1 MTPQDAS
8 GPLRAGSP
16 GAVGRRPNRRGNATR
31 ESMLEAALRSLASG
45 DPGSVS
51 ANRIAK
57 EIGATWGAVQY
68 QFGDTDG
75 FWAAVLH
82 RTAERRAATFSALA
96 APGHQDAPLR
106 QRVAAIIETLY
117 HGLAS
122 ADSRAIEN
130 LRAALPRDPTELE
143 RLYPRTAAELFSWGK
158 SWLETCQNAFAGLG
172 VDSGRVREVATLIP
186 GAMRGLV
193 SERQLGSYA
202 DLDVARRGL
211 TNALAAYLEDSVKR
225 R

>member
-1 MTPQDAS
+1 
-8 GPLRAGSP
+8 
-16 GAVGRRPNRRGNATR
+16 
-31 ESMLEAALRSLASG
+31 MLEAALKSLASG

-57 EIGATWGAVQY
+57 DIGATWGAVQY

-82 RTAERRAATFSALA
+82 RTAERRAEVFAAVGGGDPLGDRVASIVDTLYEGLA
-96 APGHQDAPLR
+96 AP
-106 QRVAAIIETLY
+106 
-117 HGLAS
+117 
-122 ADSRAIEN
+122 DSRAIEN
-130 LRAALPRDPTELE
+130 LRAALPRDPSELE
-143 RLYPRTAAELFSWGK
+143 RLYPQTAAELYSWGQ
-158 SWLETCQNAFAGLG
+158 SWLAICRNAFADLD
-172 VDSGRVREVATLIP
+172 VDPERIREVATLIP

-211 TNALAAYLEDSVKR
+211 TNALVAYLQAPA
-225 R
+225 

>member
-1 MTPQDAS
+1 MIRHVS
-8 GPLRAGSP
+8 GAGT
-16 GAVGRRPNRRGNATR
+16 ANRRPNRRGNATR
-31 ESMLEAALRSLASG
+31 ESMLEAALTSLASG

-82 RTAERRAATFSALA
+82 RTAERRASTFSTLSMPM
-96 APGHQDAPLR
+96 APDAPLR
-106 QRVAAIIETLY
+106 ERVGAIIDTLY
-117 HGLAS
+117 NGLAS

-130 LRAALPRDPTELE
+130 LRAALPRDPGELE
-143 RLYPRTAAELFSWGK
+143 RLFPRTAAELFSWGK
-158 SWLETCQNAFAGLG
+158 SWLETCQNAFAGLD
-172 VDSGRVREVATLIP
+172 VDPDRVREVAALIP

-202 DLDVARRGL
+202 DLDMARRGL
-211 TNALAAYLEDSVKR
+211 TNALAAYLEQSR
-225 R
+225 P

>member
-1 MTPQDAS
+1 MTRQVSAAGTAS
-8 GPLRAGSP
+8 
-16 GAVGRRPNRRGNATR
+16 RRPNRRGNATR
-31 ESMLEAALRSLASG
+31 ESMLEAALKSLASG

-82 RTAERRAATFSALA
+82 RTAERRAATFSTLS
-96 APGHQDAPLR
+96 APISPDAPLR
-106 QRVAAIIETLY
+106 ERVGAIIDTLY
-117 HGLAS
+117 DGLAS
-122 ADSRAIEN
+122 PDSRAIEN
-130 LRAALPRDPTELE
+130 LRAALPRDPAELE
-143 RLYPRTAAELFSWGK
+143 RLFPRTAAELFSWGK
-158 SWLETCQNAFAGLG
+158 SWLETCQNAFAGLD
-172 VDSGRVREVATLIP
+172 VDPDRVREVAALIP

-202 DLDVARRGL
+202 DLDLARQGL
-211 TNALAAYLEDSVKR
+211 TNALAAYLEQSR
-225 R
+225 P

>member
-1 MTPQDAS
+1 MTDGKVA
-8 GPLRAGSP
+8 
-16 GAVGRRPNRRGNATR
+16 GRRTNRRGHATR
-31 ESMLEAALRSLASG
+31 ENMLEAALKSLGSG
-45 DPGSVS
+45 EPGSVS

-82 RTAERRAATFSALA
+82 RTAERRAATFST
-96 APGHQDAPLR
+96 PVPPEAPLR
-106 QRVAAIIETLY
+106 ERVGAIIDTLY
-117 HGLAS
+117 RGLAS

-130 LRAALPRDPTELE
+130 LRAALPRDPRELE

-158 SWLETCQNAFAGLG
+158 SWLETCQNAFKGLD
-172 VDSGRVREVATLIP
+172 VEPDRLREVAALIP

-202 DLDVARRGL
+202 DLDMARRGL
-211 TNALAAYLEDSVKR
+211 TNALAAYLER
-225 R
+225 RP

>member
-1 MTPQDAS
+1 
-8 GPLRAGSP
+8 
-16 GAVGRRPNRRGNATR
+16 
-31 ESMLEAALRSLASG
+31 MLEAALTSLASG

-82 RTAERRAATFSALA
+82 RTAERRAATFSTLA
-96 APGHQDAPLR
+96 TTTQREVPQREVSQREVSQREVSLR
-106 QRVAAIIETLY
+106 ERVGAIVETLY
-117 HGLAS
+117 RGLAS
-122 ADSRAIEN
+122 PDSRAIEN
-130 LRAALPRDPTELE
+130 LRAALPRDPRELE

-172 VDSGRVREVATLIP
+172 VDPERVREVATLIP

-202 DLDVARRGL
+202 DLDMARRGL
-211 TNALAAYLEDSVKR
+211 TNALVAYLEQSRVE
-225 R
+225 

>member
-1 MTPQDAS
+1 MTETKVA
-8 GPLRAGSP
+8 
-16 GAVGRRPNRRGNATR
+16 GRRPNRRGHATR
-31 ESMLEAALRSLASG
+31 ENMLEAALKSLASG
-45 DPGSVS
+45 EPGSVS

-82 RTAERRAATFSALA
+82 RTAERRAGTFSMLST
-96 APGHQDAPLR
+96 PPDAPLR
-106 QRVAAIIETLY
+106 DRVGAIVDTLY
-117 HGLAS
+117 RGLAS
-122 ADSRAIEN
+122 PDSRAIEN
-130 LRAALPRDPTELE
+130 LRAALPRDPHELE

-158 SWLETCQNAFAGLG
+158 SWLQTCQTAFAGLG
-172 VDSGRVREVATLIP
+172 VDPDRVPEVAALIP

-202 DLDVARRGL
+202 DLDMARRGL
-211 TNALAAYLEDSVKR
+211 TNALTAYLEQSR
-225 R
+225 AE

>member
-1 MTPQDAS
+1 MTRQV
-8 GPLRAGSP
+8 AGA
-16 GAVGRRPNRRGNATR
+16 GIAGRRPNRRGSATR

-45 DPGSVS
+45 EPGSVS

-82 RTAERRAATFSALA
+82 RTAERRAATFSTLST
-96 APGHQDAPLR
+96 PVQPDAPLR
-106 QRVAAIIETLY
+106 ERVGAIIETLY

-130 LRAALPRDPTELE
+130 LRAALPRDPDELE

-158 SWLETCQNAFAGLG
+158 SWLETCQNAFAGLNI
-172 VDSGRVREVATLIP
+172 DPERVREVAALIP

-202 DLDVARRGL
+202 DLDTARRGL
-211 TNALAAYLEDSVKR
+211 TNALTTYLEGARVE
-225 R
+225 

>member
-1 MTPQDAS
+1 MAQ
-8 GPLRAGSP
+8 RATQHISKAGI
-16 GAVGRRPNRRGNATR
+16 VGRRPNRRGSATR
-31 ESMLEAALRSLASG
+31 ENMLEAALRSLASG
-45 DPGSVS
+45 EPGSVS

-82 RTAERRAATFSALA
+82 RTAERRQGTFSALST
-96 APGHQDAPLR
+96 PVSSDTPLR
-106 QRVAAIIETLY
+106 ERVSVIIETLY
-117 HGLAS
+117 RGLAS

-130 LRAALPRDPTELE
+130 LRAALPRNPDELE

-158 SWLETCQNAFAGLG
+158 SWLETCQNAFAGLD
-172 VDSGRVREVATLIP
+172 VDPDRVREVAALIP

-193 SERQLGSYA
+193 SERQLGSYV

-211 TNALAAYLEDSVKR
+211 INALVTYLEQSPR
-225 R
+225 P